1 SALLAEEIRAELA
14 GGAAG
19 SGDGPPSGERGTP
32 PGAAATTT
40 AGARP

>member
-1 SALLAEEIRAELA
+1 
-14 GGAAG
+14 GDAAG

-32 PGAAATTT
+32 AGAATTTT